1 MIYICKSLNQQLNNM
16 SEENQ
21 NEKAP
26 KSPKEVAEMRKNME
40 DQYRNQMSLLKVQ
53 KEYENLL
60 ADIEEARYRR
70 VLSTMRISQMLAPE
84 QPDQEEPKEQPTA

>member
-21 NEKAP
+21 NEKAL

-40 DQYRNQMSLLKVQ
+40 DQYRNQMSLLQVQ

>member
-1 MIYICKSLNQQLNNM
+1 LIYICKSLNQQLNNM

-21 NEKAP
+21 NEKAL

-40 DQYRNQMSLLKVQ
+40 DQYRNQMSLLQVQ

>member
-1 MIYICKSLNQQLNNM
+1 M

-21 NEKAP
+21 NEKAL

-40 DQYRNQMSLLKVQ
+40 DQYRNQMSLLQVQ